1 MPEHPNG
8 RRSYEIHG
16 SGVIAEAV
24 REIQRR
30 AEREGRGLRV
40 LTALRIL
47 KDRLQQDPNEV
58 GEPLYRLAA
67 LRLQV
72 RTVVIGPLLVH
83 FAVHEARPLVFLKGV
98 KLLSES

>member
-16 SGVIAEAV
+16 SGVIAHAI

-40 LTALRIL
+40 LTALRVL
-47 KDRLQQDPNEV
+47 KDRLQKDPNNV
-58 GEPLYRLAA
+58 GEPLYRLAS

-83 FAVHEARPLVFLKGV
+83 FGVHETRPLVFIKGI
-98 KLLSES
+98 KFLSES